1 MVEISP
7 VDENEKDIFSIAS
20 LVGPELLKKVNTPA
34 VSTDKEAFLIS
45 GSSSSGKGKKGNKK
59 NQQSTSSTNP
69 ALIGLYF
76 SANWCPPCKRFTPL
90 LIEFY
95 NTAKKLSSTN
105 EFEII
110 YVSSDRSNEEFEE
123 YYGKMPW
130 LAIPPGTD
138 DSGTI
143 KTKLSETLG
152 VTGIPALAILD
163 GTTGEFICG
172 GTARDD
178 VIRVTGKVAAVAE
191 QDDAGGNKGETEVKE
206 SHISSSINNQDQ
218 VKVVLE
224 KWKSME
230 RKSILEAP
238 RLMDTGSG
246 AQSFLGK
253 VLGFFAKNP
262 MFIFGF
268 MYLYQY
274 VKKQIMAKATL
285 DGDGSD
291 NGGDMKPPSIVDND
305 DNEF

>member
-1 MVEISP
+1 
-7 VDENEKDIFSIAS
+7 
-20 LVGPELLKKVNTPA
+20 
-34 VSTDKEAFLIS
+34 
-45 GSSSSGKGKKGNKK
+45 
-59 NQQSTSSTNP
+59 
-69 ALIGLYF
+69 
-76 SANWCPPCKRFTPL
+76 
-90 LIEFY
+90 
-95 NTAKKLSSTN
+95 
-105 EFEII
+105 
-110 YVSSDRSNEEFEE
+110 
-123 YYGKMPW
+123 MPW

-191 QDDAGGNKGETEVKE
+191 QDAGGGNKGETEVKE

-291 NGGDMKPPSIVDND
+291 NGGEMEPPSIVDND